1 MTYVYAFLFV
11 GILCLISQL
20 IIDNT
25 NLTFGHVTSI
35 YVILGA
41 VLGFLN
47 IYDKIKILTPG
58 ASSLPIISFGNLLY
72 EAAIKGYVNNGILG
86 IFQNMLTTTSAGIT
100 ATIIFAFIMTMLFKP
115 KD

>member
-1 MTYVYAFLFV
+1 MTYIYAFLFV
-11 GILCLISQL
+11 GVLCLISQI

-25 NLTFGHVTSI
+25 TLSFGHITSI

-41 VLGFLN
+41 ILGFLN
-47 IYDKIKILTPG
+47 IYDKIKIYAG
-58 ASSLPIISFGNLLY
+58 FAASLPITSFGNLLY
-72 EAAIKGYVNNGILG
+72 EAGISGYMKNGLLG

-100 ATIIFAFIMTMLFKP
+100 ATIVFAFLMTLFFNP